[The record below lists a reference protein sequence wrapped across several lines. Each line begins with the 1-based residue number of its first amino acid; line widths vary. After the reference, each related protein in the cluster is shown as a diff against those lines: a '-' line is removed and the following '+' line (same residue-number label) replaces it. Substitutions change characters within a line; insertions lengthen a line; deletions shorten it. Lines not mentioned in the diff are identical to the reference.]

1 MGLTDPQVI
10 TITEYHK
17 LRENSEARLEYIDG
31 IVYMTPSPSTRHQRI
46 SSRLQAR
53 LFNFL
58 AGKEC
63 EVFPAPFDIELR
75 TEDAGLGDQTEKTQV
90 VIPDLSVICD
100 KTKLGENKYVG
111 SPELI
116 IEILSPSNQ
125 AHDLVKKLNLYMQ
138 SGVKEYWIVNPLLNT
153 VQIYGLNEEKQYRQV
168 EVLKETGVAR
178 SEVLQGF
185 SMNLEELFK

>member
-1 MGLTDPQVI
+1 MGLTEPQVI

-46 SSRLQAR
+46 SSRLQAG

-58 AGKEC
+58 AGREC

-75 TEDAGLGDQTEKTQV
+75 TGDAGLGDNAEKTQV

-168 EVLKETGVAR
+168 EVLKETGVAC

-185 SMNLEELFK
+185 SVNLEELFK

>member
-1 MGLTDPQVI
+1 MSLTEPQAI
-10 TITEYHK
+10 TIAEYNK
-17 LRENSEARLEYIDG
+17 LRENSEGRWEYIDG
-31 IVYMTPSPSTRHQRI
+31 IVYMTSSPSTKHQRI

-58 AGKEC
+58 EEKEC

-75 TEDAGLGDQTEKTQV
+75 TCDDAQGDQSKTTKV

-116 IEILSPSNQ
+116 VEIISPSNQ
-125 AHDLVKKLNLYMQ
+125 AYDLVKKLNLYMEC
-138 SGVKEYWIVNPLLNT
+138 GVKEYWIVNPLLNT
-153 VQIYGLNEEKQYRQV
+153 VQIYGLNEEGQYRQA
-168 EVLKETGVAR
+168 EVLKEIGTAH
-178 SEVLQGF
+178 SEVLSGF
-185 SMNLEELFK
+185 SINIEELFK

>member
-75 TEDAGLGDQTEKTQV
+75 TEDAGLGGQAEKTQV

-100 KTKLGENKYVG
+100 KMKLSENKYVG

-116 IEILSPSNQ
+116 VEILSPSNQ

>member
-1 MGLTDPQVI
+1 VGLTEPQVI
-10 TITEYHK
+10 TIAEYNK
-17 LRENSEARLEYIDG
+17 LRENSESRLEYIDG
-31 IVYMTPSPSTRHQRI
+31 IVYMTPSPSTMHQRI
-46 SSRLQAR
+46 SSRLQAK

-58 AGKEC
+58 EGKEC

-75 TEDAGLGDQTEKTQV
+75 TADDDQGDQNEKTKV

-111 SPELI
+111 PPELI

-138 SGVKEYWIVNPLLNT
+138 YGVKEYWIVNPLLNT
-153 VQIYGLNEEKQYRQV
+153 VQIYGLNEEEQYQQI
-168 EVLKETGVAR
+168 EVMKETGVAH